1 MERGTGRSVRQYG
14 RMEQGATCGSVS
26 FDRAAAY
33 YDRTRVTDGAQLAAD
48 VALLDSIMPAGRTL
62 EIGVGTGAIA
72 VPLAARG
79 RTVVGIDLSARML
92 MQLGA
97 KAGGS
102 SIPIAVGDAT
112 RLPIADA
119 AVAGGYCRWV
129 LHLIRDWRTAVLE
142 LARVCARPGVVI
154 IEPGGYG
161 GGWRTV
167 YERFVDELG
176 TDAEPVGLGMR
187 DADGD
192 LDAAFAAA
200 GGRLRE
206 VIETSGALDGSLE
219 VFLGHVEERSFS
231 WTWRVPPERLD
242 AAIPRVRAWAIERYG
257 KDPRPAVRDGRPAQM
272 AGLRPSLTPVS

>member
-1 MERGTGRSVRQYG
+1 MERG
-14 RMEQGATCGSVS
+14 ATSGSVS
-26 FDRAAAY
+26 FDRAAAC

-48 VALLDSIMPAGRTL
+48 VELLDSILPAGRTL

-102 SIPIAVGDAT
+102 NIPIAVGDAT
-112 RLPIADA
+112 RLPMADA

-129 LHLIRDWRTAVLE
+129 LHLIRDWRMAVLE

-154 IEPGGYG
+154 VEPGGYG
-161 GGWRTV
+161 GEWRTV
-167 YERFVDELG
+167 YQRFVDELG

-192 LDAAFAAA
+192 LDAAVAAA

-219 VFLGHVEERSFS
+219 VFFGHVEERSFS

-257 KDPRPAVRDGRPAQM
+257 DDLDRPFETDALHRWRVYDLP
-272 AGLRPSLTPVS
+272 

>member
-1 MERGTGRSVRQYG
+1 M
-14 RMEQGATCGSVS
+14 S

-92 MQLGA
+92 TQLGA

-154 IEPGGYG
+154 IEPGATAANG
-161 GGWRTV
+161 GPCTSGSSTSSERTPS
-167 YERFVDELG
+167 RL
-176 TDAEPVGLGMR
+176 GLGCATR
-187 DADGD
+187 TA
-192 LDAAFAAA
+192 
-200 GGRLRE
+200 
-206 VIETSGALDGSLE
+206 TS
-219 VFLGHVEERSFS
+219 
-231 WTWRVPPERLD
+231 T
-242 AAIPRVRAWAIERYG
+242 
-257 KDPRPAVRDGRPAQM
+257 
-272 AGLRPSLTPVS
+272 RPSPRREAASAR